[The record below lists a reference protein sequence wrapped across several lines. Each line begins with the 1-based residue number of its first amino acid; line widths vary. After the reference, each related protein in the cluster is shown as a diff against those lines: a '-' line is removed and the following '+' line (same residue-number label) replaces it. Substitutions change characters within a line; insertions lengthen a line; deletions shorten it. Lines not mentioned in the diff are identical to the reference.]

1 MIKSQLRK
9 TANITATAKS
19 WDEARYDSPDGQAA
33 LAQADFALTYSGDL
47 VGESSTRM
55 LIAYTEGDPAEPASL
70 VGEYVG
76 LERVT
81 GSLDGRTGSF
91 VVELRGRH
99 EDYVAK
105 TTGQIVPGSGSGEFE
120 GLHGEVE
127 YAAGDMTFDVTL
139 SYAFEPGTEVH

>member
-9 TANITATAKS
+9 TATITATAKS

-33 LAQADFALTYSGDL
+33 LAQADFALIYSGDL

-81 GSLDGRTGSF
+81 GSLDGRTG
-91 VVELRGRH
+91 
-99 EDYVAK
+99 
-105 TTGQIVPGSGSGEFE
+105 
-120 GLHGEVE
+120 
-127 YAAGDMTFDVTL
+127 
-139 SYAFEPGTEVH
+139 